1 MQDDVV
7 LQKAMSLP
15 SYLNHFLEA
24 WLQSKKI
31 THNNVSVK
39 HMLIKTTNPVFIQA
53 LGHFAYFSGYN
64 I

>member
-1 MQDDVV
+1 MQDNVV

-15 SYLNHFLEA
+15 SYL
-24 WLQSKKI
+24 QSKKI
-31 THNNVSVK
+31 THNNVSVE